1 MDLKTVPFGAAYTIV
16 VAVMMYS
23 HLLTTS
29 KTVRTIIMIPII
41 ISMSKAL
48 GWDPVSLALPAALC
62 IDWVVGLPISGKP
75 NVILFSTNQYSV
87 IDNFKCGIT
96 TCTVGL
102 LLLVLSAATWFHWLG
117 ITPSFWAMPK

>member
-1 MDLKTVPFGAAYTIV
+1 MLASWRKMNPMLRREAIDGYLSLTPWIIGF
-16 VAVMMYS
+16 VAF
-23 HLLTTS
+23 TA
-29 KTVRTIIMIPII
+29 IPII

-87 IDNFKCGIT
+87 IDNFKYGIT